1 MKDIGILCRRFREF
15 GGLRLVWAYL
25 RMGVLPVGIK
35 AFVRCLF
42 SGESVKE
49 IYPAICRKVDSR
61 LLKKYA
67 ALLNDTVAREAE
79 RQAGVKEEIPHILW
93 TCWLQGEESAPP
105 LVKACWRSQKEN
117 LLGYEHRVL
126 TLQNY
131 RQWVALPHIV
141 EEKYR
146 RGIIPAAS
154 FSDLLRLAVL
164 KAYGGIWLD
173 ATVYCSG
180 NTSTELRE
188 RWKAVENSRL
198 TLFRYFNR
206 GSMQASGISAWFIAA
221 PKENVVLSAVLDT
234 LLAYWHEHNCLVDYY
249 IFHLFITAI
258 LKKTP
263 RLLSMMPRE
272 NSRHSLLLAGAVSK
286 QYDERQWQELASHV
300 CFHKL
305 NYRKA
310 TPEAIAAGSYQEMI
324 LSKYNK
330 TH

>member
-25 RMGVLPVGIK
+25 RMGVLPVAIK
-35 AFVRCLF
+35 ALVKCLF

-49 IYPAICRKVDSR
+49 IYPAIRRKVDRR
-61 LLKKYA
+61 LLEKYA
-67 ALLNDTVAREAE
+67 HLLNDDVAQKEE
-79 RQAGVKEEIPHILW
+79 RQIGVKKELPHILW
-93 TCWLQGEESAPP
+93 TCWLQGEETAPP
-105 LVKACWRSQKEN
+105 LVKACLRSQREN
-117 LLGYEHRVL
+117 MPGYEQRVL

-131 RQWVALPHIV
+131 RQWVELPHLV

-154 FSDLLRLAVL
+154 FSDLLRLSVL
-164 KAYGGIWLD
+164 KKYGGVWLD

-180 NTSTELRE
+180 NTCTELQE

-206 GSMQASGISAWFIAA
+206 GTMQASGISTWFIAA
-221 PKENVVLSAVLDT
+221 PKESVVLSAVLNA
-234 LLAYWHEHNCLVDYY
+234 LLAYWHDHNCLVDYY
-249 IFHLFITAI
+249 IFHLFLIAI

-272 NSRHSLLLAGAVSK
+272 NSRHSLLLAGAISK

-310 TPEAIAAGSYQEMI
+310 TPQAMKDDTYLKVLIG
-324 LSKYNK
+324 K
-330 TH
+330 